1 MFPFFFSRARGRDQL
16 FTQNFSRTA
25 LKNETMAAATR
36 APSLSRSSSGAMKPS
51 RSLSLEYPLDLI
63 PAGGSEVVRS
73 SAAPIK
79 HENKDAAGHYFH
91 EFALRQA
98 GVVGKLERV
107 FFLLPSLSL
116 NLPLQ
121 GQVEGALSSHNSQ
134 AWRCERADVICGDGG
149 AKERRERTTT
159 GRRRSEKRG
168 RERMLGTHS
177 TAAASAVGSWA
188 TLDGGETAL
197 PPLSCCLSLSASDRN
212 N

>member
-1 MFPFFFSRARGRDQL
+1 MFPFFSSRARGREQL

-107 FFLLPSLSL
+107 FFFASFSLSESPPPGPSGGSAFFPQL
-116 NLPLQ
+116 AGL
-121 GQVEGALSSHNSQ
+121 EM
-134 AWRCERADVICGDGG
+134 RAC
-149 AKERRERTTT
+149 
-159 GRRRSEKRG
+159 
-168 RERMLGTHS
+168 
-177 TAAASAVGSWA
+177 
-188 TLDGGETAL
+188 
-197 PPLSCCLSLSASDRN
+197 
-212 N
+212 

>member
-107 FFLLPSLSL
+107 FFCFLLSL
-116 NLPLQ
+116 
-121 GQVEGALSSHNSQ
+121 
-134 AWRCERADVICGDGG
+134 
-149 AKERRERTTT
+149 
-159 GRRRSEKRG
+159 
-168 RERMLGTHS
+168 
-177 TAAASAVGSWA
+177 
-188 TLDGGETAL
+188 
-197 PPLSCCLSLSASDRN
+197 
-212 N
+212 